1 MLAIVEALKEYK
13 NFLLG
18 ANITI
23 YTDHKNLL
31 SNSTVSDRVFR
42 WKQKIQEFGPILNY
56 IKGHENTEADVL
68 SRLPTDNST
77 IEVMLNHPPVD
88 PYNLLLNKNPMDLTY
103 IHHHQNQDQALL
115 KALIKD
121 KHFSRRSCG
130 TIPLIHF
137 QINDISAPKIVI
149 SQTLQLP
156 TVKWMQSSWPCGHY
170 SIICNLEKE
179 FLVSKDAR
187 HDTTICTKV

>member
-103 IHHHQNQDQALL
+103 IHHHQKNHNNDDASLALHCSTL
-115 KALIKD
+115 CVVNHGFCTMMVVDTRFLRKPSSAAT
-121 KHFSRRSCG
+121 RSPAG
-130 TIPLIHF
+130 
-137 QINDISAPKIVI
+137 
-149 SQTLQLP
+149 
-156 TVKWMQSSWPCGHY
+156 M
-170 SIICNLEKE
+170 
-179 FLVSKDAR
+179 R
-187 HDTTICTKV
+187 